1 MILLTPEKILLLHQF
16 LMKETGGLDG
26 LRDEALFDS
35 SVQSVFATF
44 DGNELY
50 PSKEEKAAKLGY
62 TLVKNHAFID
72 GNKRIGVYVMLIF
85 LDVNGIR
92 MIYSDN
98 DIITLGLGIA
108 DDSLKYKDVLTWV
121 NRHKDATK

>member
-1 MILLTPEKILLLHQF
+1 MLE
-16 LMKETGGLDG
+16 G
-26 LRDEALFDS
+26 R
-35 SVQSVFATF
+35 
-44 DGNELY
+44 
-50 PSKEEKAAKLGY
+50 
-62 TLVKNHAFID
+62 
-72 GNKRIGVYVMLIF
+72 GVYVMLIF

-108 DDSLKYKDVLTWV
+108 DDSLNYKDVLTWV